1 MQTTSKQNG
10 TSKHRLSRSQKLLT
24 HLLRGR
30 TINGK
35 QALNQFGIYRLSA
48 AIHNY
53 RKRGFV
59 IETRMIQRNGN
70 KYGVYKLTKA
80 PEAQA

>member
-1 MQTTSKQNG
+1 MHTTSRKNG
-10 TSKHRLSRSQKLLT
+10 THKVSRSKKLLT

-53 RKRGFV
+53 RKRGFT
-59 IETRMIQRNGN
+59 IETKMVQRNGM

-80 PEAQA
+80 TQAQA